1 MDIVKTEAGY
11 VSGTVVGDVGKEVYI
26 FRGIPYAAPPVGDL
40 RWKPPQPAAPW
51 SGIRECTVFS
61 NQAPQYVGPTTPQAP
76 GALKS
81 SEDCL
86 YLNVLTPVE
95 KAGEKLPVMVWLHG
109 GGFSI
114 GHGNSP
120 MSNSPGLPQNGSVL
134 VTVNMRLG
142 AIGLL
147 AHPLLS
153 KESANGVSGNYMFLD
168 MIAALQ
174 WVQRNIAAFGGDPSK
189 VTIFGESGGGGKV
202 IGLLASPRAKGLFH
216 RAICESGGMPHS
228 TPLKELEARG
238 EKLFARLGI
247 NREADP
253 LAAARAIHFDIIL
266 KAADDMNV
274 EMNLPIPQA
283 SIDSAIDGWFLTDRV
298 VKVIS
303 EGKHNAV
310 PYIQGAT
317 LGELT
322 GPGLLINGKELIL
335 PQMIPNYVAM
345 FAGVKK
351 ANTKGY
357 AFIFNQVPGKWKE
370 EGAVSCH
377 GIELPY
383 VFGALNVKEELAFLR
398 GGVAPSGGKSIDP
411 EPTETDEKVSK
422 AMMRIWV
429 QFAKTGDPSVK
440 GLVKW
445 PTYEA
450 ATDQYL
456 YIAEPLEVKS
466 GFSKLVQE

>member
-1 MDIVKTEAGY
+1 MDIVNTEAGY
-11 VSGTVVGDVGKEVYI
+11 VSGTVVGDIGNEVYI
-26 FRGIPYAAPPVGDL
+26 FRGIPYARPPVGDL
-40 RWKPPQPAAPW
+40 RWKPPQPVTPW
-51 SGIRECTVFS
+51 PGIRECTVFS
-61 NQAPQYVGPTTPQAP
+61 NQAPQYVGPTTPQAH

-86 YLNVLTPVE
+86 YLNVLTPVN
-95 KAGEKLPVMVWLHG
+95 KAGDKLPVLVWLHG
-109 GGFSI
+109 GGFSM

-120 MSNSPGLPQNGSVL
+120 MSNSPGLPQNGAIL

-153 KESANGVSGNYMFLD
+153 RESPNSVSGNYMFLD
-168 MIAALQ
+168 MIAALK
-174 WVQRNIAAFGGDPSK
+174 WIQRNIAAFGGDPGK

-202 IGLLASPRAKGLFH
+202 IGLLASPLAKGLFH

-238 EKLFARLGI
+238 EQLFSRLGVKK
-247 NREADP
+247 EAAP
-253 LAAARAIHFDIIL
+253 LAAARAIHFEKIL

-274 EMNLPIPQA
+274 EMNLPIPQT

-335 PQMIPNYVAM
+335 PEMIPNYVAM

-351 ANTKGY
+351 ANTRGY

-383 VFGALNVKEELAFLR
+383 VFGALDVKEELAALKN
-398 GGVAPSGGKSIDP
+398 GVAPSGGKSIDP
-411 EPTETDEKVSK
+411 EPTETDEKVSR
-422 AMMRIWV
+422 AMMKMWV
-429 QFAKTGDPSVK
+429 QFARTGDPSVS

-445 PTYEA
+445 PAYEA

-466 GFSKLVQE
+466 GFSKLV

>member
-1 MDIVKTEAGY
+1 MIVVKTDTGY
-11 VSGTVVGDVGKEVYI
+11 ISGTVIGKPDKQVYI
-26 FRGIPYAAPPVGDL
+26 FRGIPFAAPPVGDF
-40 RWKPPQPAAPW
+40 RWKPPQPVKPW
-51 SGIRECTVFS
+51 AGIRECTVFS
-61 NQAPQYVGPTTPQAP
+61 DQAPQYIGPTTPQTP
-76 GALKS
+76 GVLKS

-95 KAGEKLPVMVWLHG
+95 KGGGKLPVMVWLHG
-109 GGFSI
+109 GGFSL

-120 MSNSPGLPQNGSVL
+120 MSNSPGLPQNGVVL
-134 VTVNMRLG
+134 VTINMRLG

-153 KESANGVSGNYMFLD
+153 KESPNGVSGNYLFLD
-168 MIAALQ
+168 MIAALE
-174 WVQRNIAAFGGDPSK
+174 WIQRNIAAFGGDPGK

-202 IGLLASPRAKGLFH
+202 LGLLASPLAKGLFH

-228 TPLKELEARG
+228 TPLKELEERG
-238 EKLFARLGI
+238 EKLFAKLGI
-247 NREADP
+247 NKEADP
-253 LAAARAIHFDIIL
+253 LAAARALYFDTIL
-266 KAADDMNV
+266 KAADDMSV
-274 EMNLPIPQA
+274 EMNLQIPQT
-283 SIDSAIDGWFLTDRV
+283 SVDSAVDGWFLTDGV

-322 GPGLLINGKELIL
+322 GPALLINGKELIF
-335 PQMIPNYVAM
+335 PQMIPNYINM

-357 AFIFNQVPGKWKE
+357 AFIFNQVPGRWKE

-383 VFGALNVKEELAFLR
+383 VFGALDAKQELAHLLV
-398 GGVAPSGGKSIDP
+398 GVAPSGGKSINP
-411 EPTETDEKVSK
+411 EPTETDEKVSL
-422 AMMRIWV
+422 AMMRMWA
-429 QFAKTGDPSVK
+429 QFAKTGDPSIK
-440 GLVKW
+440 GLIKW
-445 PTYEA
+445 PAYDAE
-450 ATDQYL
+450 TDQYL
-456 YIAEPLEVKS
+456 YIAEPMEVKK
-466 GFSKLVQE
+466 GFSKLGQR